1 MVFLRMSFFVTLAKS
16 PGTVGSQRILKP
28 SQKKVSRHIAPIYLF
43 IYLFFFFWGG
53 GVSLKGSLE

>member
-1 MVFLRMSFFVTLAKS
+1 MVFLRLSFFVTLAKF

-43 IYLFFFFWGG
+43 IYLFILGV